1 MSEFLEACMMVLF
14 GCSWPLNI
22 LKSVR
27 SRTAR
32 GRSVG
37 FLILIQLGYLAGI
50 LSKVL
55 SGHVTY
61 VVAFYILN
69 LCMVT
74 ADLCLVLRN
83 RRLDQR
89 RQQTES

>member
-1 MSEFLEACMMVLF
+1 M
-14 GCSWPLNI
+14 PRYHR
-22 LKSVR
+22 KS
-27 SRTAR
+27 SSTAR

-61 VVAFYILN
+61 VVVFYILN

-83 RRLDQR
+83 RRR
-89 RQQTES
+89 ENRSE

>member
-83 RRLDQR
+83 RRLDQQ
-89 RQQTES
+89 RQQN

>member
-61 VVAFYILN
+61 VVVFYILN

-83 RRLDQR
+83 RRR
-89 RQQTES
+89 ENRSE

>member
-55 SGHVTY
+55 SEHVTY

-83 RRLDQR
+83 RRLDQQ
-89 RQQTES
+89 RQQN